1 MPGNKPAPESSEVRM
16 SAAFSLDYS
25 GAPVPCDFR
34 GCILEAWHDGEHQF
48 PKPINSIQW
57 SYDRHC
63 VVCGVPFTV
72 ISAAKCEPIHT
83 CGEQA
88 CLLHYA
94 QRYSFDAPL
103 LCRCPQ
109 REHPHE
115 LSVHALIRSEWWKRE
130 LRTKWPWS
138 LMASLREEP
147 STERKAA

>member
-1 MPGNKPAPESSEVRM
+1 VSAFALSPVGPPVRCDWPGCIRESWHEGDHEFAKPAN
-16 SAAFSLDYS
+16 A
-25 GAPVPCDFR
+25 
-34 GCILEAWHDGEHQF
+34 
-48 PKPINSIQW
+48 IQW

-72 ISAAKCEPIHT
+72 IGADKAQPFDT
-83 CGEQA
+83 CGSQE

-94 QRYSFDAPL
+94 RRRTFEVPL

-109 REHPHE
+109 RDYPHE
-115 LSVHALIRSEWWKRE
+115 ISVHALIRHEWWKKE
-130 LRTKWPWS
+130 LRHKWPWS